1 MSRRSLAALLE
12 GGRRAAALFLCAVL
26 AVSFAVVTL
35 APHSSA
41 APAAPDSPAGQTSLL
56 KLEKVT
62 PALGPGMTL
71 DVEVSLRN
79 ISGRTLTSPQ
89 ATLGILDAPVRS
101 REELSAWAS
110 RTDTEETG
118 RKLAT
123 TGKAPQE
130 GADAI
135 PALPNLAP
143 DQTAKVRFTLPAD
156 SLNLTTDAQEWGPR
170 KLSITLSDGAGQP
183 LSVLRTFLVWIPSGV
198 TPDRLSYSFLLP
210 ITTRQ
215 AAEQILAPDDF
226 RQSVE
231 GGRLHSLLTLAQ
243 RPEVDWLL
251 DPSLLDPP
259 LVFPKSAQAAANSSA
274 SPSAEGGV
282 SASPM
287 RAAADYAE
295 KLSRVSQGRTVL
307 LMPYQNVD
315 LPAIAS
321 ANPATTAAITA
332 QVSEA
337 TKRSQEESR
346 IHSDGSAIRLS
357 GKNVNTKLLHAALD
371 ADPQTIL
378 ASSENLPGKES
389 SVTPSGIASA
399 NDGEHGTRM
408 LVSDARLSGVIN
420 RLTPENRVL
429 SRQRILADTALIAA
443 QPTAQARQ
451 ILISPQT
458 NFDPTSDD
466 VSAVLDSLSGAS
478 WLAPA
483 RTSQLL
489 AADTSVNEPV
499 TESAARVAPASGP
512 LLTRGT
518 VRELTSAGNAQ
529 EPVVTE
535 NQLATIE
542 SVNLRLQKL
551 ATVSSSF
558 GQPRVSDSLVRSLLA
573 IVGPPLRGS
582 SDDLRNRLQETTSQ
596 LSKFY
601 NSVQVLPAS
610 SYNLVSSSAGVPVT
624 VENNLPTSV
633 QVRPSLKVSRPIL
646 KIAGKV
652 EPVTIVPYGQATVT
666 VPVEALMSGKVDL
679 TISLA
684 TVNDVPL
691 GDTQTVSLVV
701 NPEWENTT
709 TLVLVLGMAALVTIG
724 VVRARRTRSDTR
736 APAERGAEEVPD
748 EQAREDA
755 R

>member
-56 KLEKVT
+56 KLERVT

-71 DVEVSLRN
+71 DVEISLRN
-79 ISGRTLTSPQ
+79 ISGRTLSAPR
-89 ATLGILDAPVRS
+89 ATLGILDSPARS

-123 TGKAPQE
+123 TGKAPRE
-130 GADAI
+130 GAEVI
-135 PALPNLAP
+135 PALPSLAP
-143 DQTAKVRFTLPAD
+143 DTSAKVRFSLPAD
-156 SLNLTTDAQEWGPR
+156 SLNLPTDPREWGPR
-170 KLSITLSDGAGQP
+170 RISITLTDDGGQP

-259 LVFPKSAQAAANSSA
+259 MVFPKSAQAAASSA
-274 SPSAEGGV
+274 SPSTEAGV

-287 RAAADYAE
+287 RSAADYAE
-295 KLSRVSQGRTVL
+295 KLSRVSRDRTVL
-307 LMPYQNVD
+307 LMPYQNVN

-332 QVSEA
+332 QVAEA
-337 TKRSQEESR
+337 TKRSQEESG

-357 GKNVNTKLLHAALD
+357 GSGVNTKLLHAALD
-371 ADPQTIL
+371 ADPQTLI
-378 ASSENLPGKES
+378 ASSADLPGKENA
-389 SVTPSGIASA
+389 VTPSGIASA

-443 QPTAQARQ
+443 QPTAQSRQ
-451 ILISPQT
+451 ILIVPQT

-466 VSAVLDSLSGAS
+466 VNSVLDALSGAS

-483 RTSQLL
+483 RTSRLL
-489 AADTSVNEPV
+489 AADTAVTEPV
-499 TESAARVAPASGP
+499 TDPASRVVPAAGP
-512 LLTRGT
+512 LLTHGT
-518 VRELTSAGNAQ
+518 VRELTGSGKPD

-542 SVNLRLQKL
+542 SANLRLQKL

-558 GQPRVSDSLVRSLLA
+558 GQPRVSDPLVRSLLA

-582 SDDLRNRLQETTSQ
+582 SDDLRNRLQETTAQ

-624 VENNLPTSV
+624 VENKLPTSV

-652 EPVTIVPYGQATVT
+652 EPVTIAPYGQATVT
-666 VPVEALMSGKVDL
+666 IPVEALMSGKVDL

-724 VVRARRTRSDTR
+724 VVRARRTRSETR